1 MHKSTLIVALLGRR
15 DLDDVRDAFRN
26 GFIQNAS
33 PFYNL
38 AFRIFFY
45 AIFFSFRSEDT
56 FTILRYI
63 TL

>member
-15 DLDDVRDAFRN
+15 DLVVRDAFRN

-45 AIFFSFRSEDT
+45 AIFSSFRSEDT
-56 FTILRYI
+56 FRFYDI
-63 TL
+63 